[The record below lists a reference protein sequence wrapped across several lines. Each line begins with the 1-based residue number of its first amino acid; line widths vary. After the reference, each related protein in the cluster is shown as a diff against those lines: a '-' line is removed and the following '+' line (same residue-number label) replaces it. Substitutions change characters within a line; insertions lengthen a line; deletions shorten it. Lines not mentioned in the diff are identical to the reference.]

1 MNRKNAVPIDESF
14 FGDRI
19 NVNVA
24 RVFPVVVMA
33 TMSSGK
39 STLINALL
47 ETDILPSKNQACTA
61 KMYSI
66 LDDDSTDGYKAYLTK
81 NNGQV
86 HVIEKNLQMELE
98 KANYD
103 PEVTDILIIGD
114 VKGILNTD
122 KSLLIIDTPG
132 PNSFMNNSHEAITN
146 DILKKV
152 NSGLIL
158 YVINAAQMGIE
169 DDKKL
174 LCMLKNKLE
183 NTSGISVLF
192 VINKIDCLDPENESI
207 SELVMETKK
216 YLETNGIKNVNI
228 LPVSALSAN
237 LFKKVLNGYELTRK
251 EKREFYNCYELFGT
265 NDIKMTSYAITDD
278 LPEQFKK
285 IYVDSDEFTAA
296 QLKAAL
302 ENTGLPYLEKYIQ
315 QKQILSSENIVDVD
329 LNLENNC
336 KL

>member
-66 LDDDSTDGYKAYLTK
+66 LDNDSTDGYKAYLTK

-146 DILKKV
+146 EILKKV

-158 YVINAAQMGIE
+158 YLINAAQMGIE

-192 VINKIDCLDPENESI
+192 VINKIDCLDLENESI
-207 SELVMETKK
+207 SELVMETEK

-237 LFKKVLNGYELTRK
+237 LFKKVLNGHELTRK

-315 QKQILSSENIVDVD
+315 KKQILSSENIVDVD

>member
-24 RVFPVVVMA
+24 GVFPVVVMA

-237 LFKKVLNGYELTRK
+237 LFKKVLNGHELTRK

-302 ENTGLPYLEKYIQ
+302 ENTGLPYLEKYKQ